1 MANCCA
7 FDMRVVG
14 KSKEAVMR
22 MGKIL
27 GYEDPEFF
35 LYRVM
40 DMTQHDKKPIKDGD
54 HWRIDYFGDVA
65 WAADP
70 WVNDVANPDEKIKT
84 GAHYSNLHEICRSL
98 GIGVE
103 VWAQEFGYGVQEHF
117 IVNPLGSENANE
129 TYSGLNV
136 EVDDEDVEKL
146 VGGFGDDFLVWS
158 PVGDIMET
166 YGEEDDGQGED

>member
-1 MANCCA
+1 
-7 FDMRVVG
+7 MRVVG
-14 KSKEAVMR
+14 KSKEAVLR

-54 HWRIDYFGDVA
+54 YWRIDYLGDVA

-70 WVNDVANPDEKIKT
+70 WVDDAPDPNSKSKS
-84 GAHYSNLHEICRSL
+84 GAHYSNLPEICKAL
-98 GIGVE
+98 GVGVE
-103 VWAQEFGYGVQEHF
+103 VWAQEIGMGIQEHF
-117 IVNPLGSENANE
+117 IVNPCGTISVNDSYGNLEAKE
-129 TYSGLNV
+129 D
-136 EVDDEDVEKL
+136 EEDVTRL
-146 VGGFGDDFLVWS
+146 IGGFGDDFLIWF

-166 YGEEDDGQGED
+166 YGEEDDGEGED

>member
-1 MANCCA
+1 MANCCC

-22 MGKIL
+22 MRKIL
-27 GYEDPEFF
+27 GLEDDEFF

-40 DMTQHDKKPIKDGD
+40 DMTQHKKPVKDGEYF
-54 HWRIDYFGDVA
+54 RIDYFGDVA
-65 WAADP
+65 WAADRWWIDDP
-70 WVNDVANPDEKIKT
+70 NPDDKT
-84 GAHYSNLHEICRSL
+84 EDGAHYSTLPEICKAL

-103 VWAQEFGYGVQEHF
+103 VWAQEFGMGIQEHC
-117 IVNPLGSENANE
+117 IVNPCGTISVNE
-129 TYSGLNV
+129 RYTGLEV
-136 EVDDEDVEKL
+136 EDEEDDTQKL

-166 YGEEDDGQGED
+166 YGEEDDGENGE

>member
-27 GYEDPEFF
+27 GYEDKEFF

-40 DMTQHDKKPIKDGD
+40 DMTQHEKPEKDGAY
-54 HWRIDYFGDVA
+54 WRLDFFGDVA
-65 WAADP
+65 WGADP
-70 WVNDVANPDEKIKT
+70 WINDHTDPENKIKT
-84 GAHYSNLHEICRSL
+84 GAHYSNLPEICKAL

-103 VWAQEFGYGVQEHF
+103 VWAQEFGNAFQEHF
-117 IVNPLGSENANE
+117 IVNPCGTISVNE
-129 TYSGLNV
+129 SYSDLEV
-136 EVDDEDVEKL
+136 EDDDEGNQKL
-146 VGGFGDDFLVWS
+146 VGGFDDNFLIWS

-166 YGEEDDGQGED
+166 YGEEEEDG

>member
-7 FDMRVVG
+7 YDMRVVG

-40 DMTQHDKKPIKDGD
+40 DMTSDGEEPERD
-54 HWRIDYFGDVA
+54 GEYWVMDYFGDVA
-65 WAADP
+65 WAADRWMDDAP
-70 WVNDVANPDEKIKT
+70 DFNDKSST
-84 GAHYSNLHEICRSL
+84 GAHHSNLHEICKAL
-98 GIGVE
+98 EIGVE
-103 VWAQEFGYGVQEHF
+103 VWAQEIGNGIQEHF
-117 IVNPLGSENANE
+117 VVNPLGSENVNE
-129 TYSGLNV
+129 TYSDLNV
-136 EVDDEDVEKL
+136 EDDGEGGEKL
-146 VGGFGDDFLVWS
+146 VGGFGDDFLIWS

-166 YGEEDDGQGED
+166 FGEEEDGEDES